1 MYERFQE
8 LRAKFDG
15 FVDKIEDRITTFVEQ
30 LAEDIPPVGLLIL
43 FVNMSIANVEAVRA
57 FLYIFQFVEDAFN
70 RGVSAFNAT
79 STFFDT
85 VG

>member
-1 MYERFQE
+1 
-8 LRAKFDG
+8 
-15 FVDKIEDRITTFVEQ
+15 
-30 LAEDIPPVGLLIL
+30 
-43 FVNMSIANVEAVRA
+43 MSIANVEAVRA

-85 VG
+85 VGWAGKLLVIFGLSETILHFPIANEVNDFDVSYNLLLDWRK